1 MREFTTRR
9 RVPHTPRE
17 MLDLVARVEDYPQ
30 FLPLCEALTVRTR
43 SIEVGREVLVAS
55 MTAGY
60 GAIRETFTSR
70 VTIDRDAVPPH
81 VLVEYLDGPFRHL
94 ENRWTFLPAPGGGCE
109 IDFFIRY
116 EFRSMMLQ
124 VLVGAMF
131 DKAFHRF
138 TEAFE
143 ERARDVYGV
152 LDQPIADGLRD

>member
-9 RVPHTPRE
+9 LVPHTPSQ
-17 MLDLVARVEDYPQ
+17 MLELVARVEEYPQ
-30 FLPLCEALTVRTR
+30 FLPLCEALAVRTR
-43 SIEVGREVLVAS
+43 TVEDGREVLVAN

-60 GAIRETFTSR
+60 GAIHETFTSR
-70 VTIDRDAVPPH
+70 VTIDRGAVPPH

-116 EFRSMMLQ
+116 EFKSMMLQ

-143 ERARDVYGV
+143 ERARHVYGMPDRQTAE
-152 LDQPIADGLRD
+152 L